1 MYCLALL
8 YDTNIIFDEFKM
20 NILKY
25 KSACFCEPVKGKV
38 LFPKQDE
45 LSMCTEQ
52 EEKFL
57 SLTTS
62 SEI

>member
-45 LSMCTEQ
+45 SLMCTEQ
-52 EEKFL
+52 EK
-57 SLTTS
+57 
-62 SEI
+62 